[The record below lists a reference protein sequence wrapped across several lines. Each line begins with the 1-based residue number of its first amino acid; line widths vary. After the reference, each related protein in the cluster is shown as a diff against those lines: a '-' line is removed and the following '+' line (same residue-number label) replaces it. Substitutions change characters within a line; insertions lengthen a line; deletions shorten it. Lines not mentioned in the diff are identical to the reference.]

1 MAQLTAAAL
10 ETALNG
16 SDTNRRFFQVTK
28 SRALTATTDMFYVLA
43 LTYDSSRSTVRPGTS
58 RWCTVTN
65 TQTTNQQRDAV
76 YTAMAN

>member
-10 ETALNG
+10 EAALNG
-16 SDTNRRFFQVTK
+16 SDTNRRFFQVMK
-28 SRALTATTDMFYVLA
+28 SRSLTATTDMFYVLA
-43 LTYDSSRSTVRPGTS
+43 LTYAAARSTVKPGTA

-65 TQTTNQQRDAV
+65 TDTTNQQRDAV